1 MACGLASGHSWRWS
15 RWEVMSCEIGARRW
29 GQGQRGGAD
38 ALLGLDSHAI
48 GNAADHNVDGSKATA
63 AEASRVGIMSRPHDG
78 KACAAGEAIQTYV
91 ALSVLLAVAGNPTLA
106 LALGNTARRA
116 SFYAPSVDGS
126 ALSFVCEV
134 QAGDRDADG
143 ISVAANA
150 LALNGGSIR
159 NRAGVDANL
168 DLGREPLSNDSR
180 HNVDGGG

>member
-1 MACGLASGHSWRWS
+1 MT
-15 RWEVMSCEIGARRW
+15 SCEIGAGRC

-38 ALLGLDSHAI
+38 ALLDLDSHAI

-78 KACAAGEAIQTYV
+78 QACGAGEAIRAYV
-91 ALSVLLAVAGNPTLA
+91 AFSVPLEVEGNPTLA

-126 ALSFVCEV
+126 ALFFVYEV

-143 ISVAANA
+143 ISVAATA
-150 LALNGGSIR
+150 LALDGGGIR
-159 NRAGVDANL
+159 NRAGVDADL
-168 DLGREPLSNDSR
+168 DPGGEAVSNDSR